1 MRQLGLVIKS
11 LRVATFLALKSIIKG
26 NVGVIVLTVFML
38 ILVTM
43 NLLFVPGLINGA
55 TSSMNTILRKTYSGD
70 IIIEP
75 KGDDTVINHVDDL
88 IESIESIDG
97 VVAASAKNTI
107 NAYITFEDERV
118 NCVVIGIE
126 PAREKEVFEVSEYLI
141 EGSYLGSRDRGQI
154 LLGVQI
160 AGSDRGDIELYSSS
174 LRHVHAGDKV
184 VVTYGNGVEKQ
195 YTVKG
200 IFETG
205 FIQTDLQAFVTE
217 LEFNSV
223 VPNMNDKASS
233 IRVKLEDGTDPNRI
247 IERIARLRGGGLDF
261 QTWDETAGIVESM
274 TKSFI
279 LIDQILNVVNYL
291 VAGITVFI
299 VTYVDVVNR
308 RRQIGIQRAI
318 GIKSH
323 SITVSYLIRAIFYA
337 VVGLI
342 IGILVF
348 KYVVIPVEARHPFEF
363 PFGPAYL
370 ITKPSYTLRMAFIL
384 LVVSLTA
391 AFIPVWR
398 VMRIKILDAIWG

>member
-1 MRQLGLVIKS
+1 MIKS
-11 LRVATFLALKSIIKG
+11 LKVATFLALKSIVKG
-26 NVGVIVLTVFML
+26 NVGVIVLTIFML

-43 NLLFVPGLINGA
+43 NLLFVPGLIDGA
-55 TSSMNTILRKTYSGD
+55 NVSMNSILVRTYSGD
-70 IIIEP
+70 IIIGPE
-75 KGDDTVINHVDDL
+75 GDKTVINHVEDL
-88 IESIESIDG
+88 ITRIESIDG
-97 VVAASAKNTI
+97 VVAASARNDI
-107 NAYITFEDERV
+107 NAYIEFEDKRV
-118 NCVVIGIE
+118 SRVVTAID
-126 PAREKEVFEVSEYLI
+126 PAREKEVFEVSKSLI
-141 EGSYLGSRDRGQI
+141 EGKYLDTRDRDQI
-154 LLGVQI
+154 LLGVQV
-160 AGSDRGDIELYSSS
+160 AGGDREDIELYSSS

-184 VVTYGNGVEKQ
+184 VVTYSNGLEKQ

-200 IFETG
+200 IFDTG

-223 VPNMNDKASS
+223 MPNMYDKASS
-233 IRVKLEDGTDPNRI
+233 VRVKLEEGADPQRV
-247 IERIARLRGGGLDF
+247 IERIASMGNNLEF
-261 QTWDETAGIVESM
+261 QTWEETAGLVKSM
-274 TKSFI
+274 TESFI
-279 LIDQILNVVNYL
+279 LINQILNVVNYL

-323 SITVSYLIRAIFYA
+323 SITVSYLIRALFYA
-337 VVGLI
+337 IIGLI
-342 IGILVF
+342 IGILLF
-348 KYVVIPVEARHPFEF
+348 KYVIVPVEARHPFEF

-370 ITKPSYTLRMAFIL
+370 TTRPSYTARMAFIL

>member
-1 MRQLGLVIKS
+1 MIKS
-11 LRVATFLALKSIIKG
+11 FRVATFLALKSIVKG
-26 NVGVIVLTVFML
+26 NVGIIVLTIFML

-55 TSSMNTILRKTYSGD
+55 TLSMNTILIKTYSGD

-75 KGDDTVINHVDDL
+75 EGDDTVINHVDEL

-97 VVAASAKNTI
+97 VVAASARNTI
-107 NAYITFEDERV
+107 NAYISFEDERV
-118 NCVVIGIE
+118 SCVVIGIE
-126 PAREKEVFEVSEYLI
+126 PAREKAVFEVSECLI

-160 AGSDRGDIELYSSS
+160 AGSDREDIELYSSS

-184 VVTYGNGVEKQ
+184 VVTYGNGIEKQ

-200 IFETG
+200 IFDTG
-205 FIQTDLQAFVTE
+205 FIQTDIQAFVTE

-223 VPNMNDKASS
+223 VPNMNNKASS
-233 IRVKLEDGTDPNRI
+233 IRVKLEDGTDPDKI
-247 IERIARLRGGGLDF
+247 IGRIASLRDGLDF
-261 QTWDETAGIVESM
+261 QTWDETAGLVESM
-274 TKSFI
+274 TESFV
-279 LIDQILNVVNYL
+279 LINQILNVVNYL

-323 SITVSYLIRAIFYA
+323 SITVSYLIRALFYA
-337 VVGLI
+337 VAGLI

-348 KYVVIPVEARHPFEF
+348 KYLVIPVEARHPFEF

-370 ITKPSYTLRMAFIL
+370 ITQPSYTVRMAFIL

>member
-1 MRQLGLVIKS
+1 MIKS
-11 LRVATFLALKSIIKG
+11 LRVAIFLALKSIVKG
-26 NVGVIVLTVFML
+26 NVGVIILTIFML

-55 TSSMNTILRKTYSGD
+55 TVSMNTILIRTYSGD
-70 IIIEP
+70 IILQPE
-75 KGDDTVINHVDDL
+75 KDKTVINHVEDL
-88 IESIESIDG
+88 IASIESIDG
-97 VVAASAKNTI
+97 VVAASARNDI
-107 NAYITFEDERV
+107 NAYIEFEDKRV
-118 NCVVIGIE
+118 SRVVTGIE
-126 PAREKEVFEVSEYLI
+126 PARDKAVFDISENLI
-141 EGSYLGSRDRGQI
+141 EGSYLASRDRGEI
-154 LLGVQI
+154 LLGVQV
-160 AGSDRGDIELYSSS
+160 AGADREDIELYSSS

-184 VVTYGNGVEKQ
+184 VVTYSNGIEKK

-200 IFETG
+200 IFDTG

-223 VPNMNDKASS
+223 MPHMYDKATS
-233 IRVKLEDGTDPNRI
+233 IRVKLEDGADPERI
-247 IERIARLRGGGLDF
+247 IERIASLRNGLDF
-261 QTWDETAGIVESM
+261 QTWEETAGLVKSVTESF
-274 TKSFI
+274 T
-279 LIDQILNVVNYL
+279 LIDRILNVVNYL

-299 VTYVDVVNR
+299 VTYVDVINR

-323 SITVSYLIRAIFYA
+323 SITISYLIRALFYA

-342 IGILVF
+342 IGILAF
-348 KYVVIPVEARHPFEF
+348 KYLIIPVVARHPFEF

-370 ITKPSYTLRMAFIL
+370 VTKPSYTARMAFIL
-384 LVVSLTA
+384 LVVSLAA